1 MPSDSRMPN
10 TDAMVPT
17 ESAIV
22 QRTRFAVLSVIGLLI
37 AGLIAW
43 RASDG
48 LSTGDV
54 VLIVILTLPVLFAV
68 PRLRSGHRR
77 TYAWM
82 TLAVTPFLIVAIT
95 EAVANPA
102 QRIWAGL
109 CLAMAFVLFVLL
121 IAYLRVTRARPKA

>member
-1 MPSDSRMPN
+1 MSN

-17 ESAIV
+17 ESSIA
-22 QRTRFAVLSVIGLLI
+22 QRTRFAVLSAIGLLI

-48 LSTGDV
+48 ITTGDV
-54 VLIVILTLPVLFAV
+54 VLVVVLTLPVLFAL
-68 PRLRSGHRR
+68 PRLMRGHRR

-82 TLAVTPFLIVAIT
+82 TLAVTPFLIVALT

-102 QRIWAGL
+102 QRIWAGI
-109 CLAMAFVLFVLL
+109 CLMLAFVLFVLL
-121 IAYLRVTRARPKA
+121 IAYLRVTRPLAKA